1 MDKTILETERLLL
14 REMGDKDFPAL
25 CRMLQDPA
33 VMYAYEHAFSDEE
46 AWEWLRRQQERY
58 ARDGM
63 GLWAAVEKSSGKMV
77 GQCGLTW
84 QDRGQGDLVM
94 EVGYLLE
101 KAVWHRGYA
110 TEAAQACRNYAFQ
123 KLGQREVFSIIRDN
137 NLPSQEVAR
146 RNGMEIR
153 GQFIKHYYVID
164 MPHLIFSVRRKAED
178 EEFLH

>member
-58 ARDGM
+58 ARD
-63 GLWAAVEKSSGKMV
+63 VV

-84 QDRGQGDLVM
+84 QDRGQGDLGM

-146 RNGMEIR
+146 RIGMEIR
-153 GQFIKHYYVID
+153 GQFIKHYYGID

>member
-58 ARDGM
+58 ARDGI

-110 TEAAQACRNYAFQ
+110 RSEEHTSELQSHSFISYA
-123 KLGQREVFSIIRDN
+123 VFC
-137 NLPSQEVAR
+137 LKKK
-146 RNGMEIR
+146 
-153 GQFIKHYYVID
+153 F
-164 MPHLIFSVRRKAED
+164 F
-178 EEFLH
+178 